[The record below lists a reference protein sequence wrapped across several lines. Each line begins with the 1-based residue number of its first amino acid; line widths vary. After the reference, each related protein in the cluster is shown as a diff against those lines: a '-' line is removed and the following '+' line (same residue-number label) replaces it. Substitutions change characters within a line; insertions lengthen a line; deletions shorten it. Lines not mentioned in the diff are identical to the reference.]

1 MLFHTLDFNFNLTF
15 RIPMIPNIKLFSKQ
29 EIDWCKRHGLSYK
42 RVRET
47 HIMVEDT
54 MRRLESNGYF
64 TDRQTEGDRETPYD
78 LTKMVA
84 KDEKGYFD
92 LLKFIIGAA
101 CYPHFYTASPGL
113 QELNQSEKTF
123 QIVKYLLRVY

>member
-1 MLFHTLDFNFNLTF
+1 
-15 RIPMIPNIKLFSKQ
+15 
-29 EIDWCKRHGLSYK
+29 
-42 RVRET
+42 
-47 HIMVEDT
+47 

-64 TDRQTEGDRETPYD
+64 TDRQTEDARETPYD

-101 CYPHFYTASPGL
+101 CYPHFYTAAPGL
-113 QELNQSEKTF
+113 QEKYHPKNMF
-123 QIVKYLLRVY
+123 PIVKYLLRVY